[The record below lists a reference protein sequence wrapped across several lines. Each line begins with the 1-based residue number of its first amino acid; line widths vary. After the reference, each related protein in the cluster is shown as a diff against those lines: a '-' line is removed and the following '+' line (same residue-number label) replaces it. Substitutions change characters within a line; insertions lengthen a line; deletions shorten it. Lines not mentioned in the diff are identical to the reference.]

1 MCHPR
6 GACESI
12 PKEFVNGMKLRRS
25 TTLLAVIASLLT
37 GCLHTD
43 TAIVRSSRPSMAAYG
58 RTTEPDESQ
67 VLDLIAAEHIAD
79 AGDHEAAIRMFEEL
93 LAQNPTMTDAYLGLG
108 AIHIERGNFKAAETN
123 YSRAA
128 RLEPRNFDAQ
138 FGHGTV
144 LESLHRYSEAARAY
158 QRALAIR
165 PGSIEANIGIA
176 NSYLATNRPEAA
188 ISFAQAAARLEPENV
203 ESRLSLAT
211 AYEQAGLF
219 EDAVR
224 ELEVAMELGD
234 TTEEL
239 LFRVIAAYMKAKRWQ
254 EAANAADTLIK
265 VAQSA
270 AAYERLG
277 RAYFRLRHYEL
288 SMEAYRMAVELDPGH
303 WPSLNGVGVNAL
315 NAWLRSE
322 RSDTEMSLEAREAF
336 HSSLRVNPNQPKLV
350 EILTSYSL

>member
-1 MCHPR
+1 
-6 GACESI
+6 
-12 PKEFVNGMKLRRS
+12 MKLRRS
-25 TTLLAVIASLLT
+25 TILLVSIASLLA

-58 RTTEPDESQ
+58 RTTEPSEDQ
-67 VLDLIAAEHIAD
+67 MLDLITAEHAVD
-79 AGDHEAAIRMFEEL
+79 AGDYAAAIKVFEEL
-93 LAQNPTMTDAYLGLG
+93 LSQNPTMTDAYLGLG
-108 AIHIERGNFKAAETN
+108 DVQFKGGNFQAAETN

-144 LESLHRYSEAARAY
+144 LEALHRYSEAARAY
-158 QRALAIR
+158 QRAVAIR
-165 PGSIEANIGIA
+165 PGSLKANLGIA
-176 NSYLATNRPEAA
+176 NSYLASDRPEAA
-188 ISFAQAAARLEPENV
+188 IAYAQAAARLEPEDV
-203 ESRLSLAT
+203 ESRLSLAS
-211 AYEQAGLF
+211 AYENAGRF

-224 ELEVAMELGD
+224 EFEVALELGD
-234 TTEEL
+234 TTDEL

-265 VAQSA
+265 IAPSA

-277 RAYFRLRHYEL
+277 RAYFRLGQYEL
-288 SMEAYRMAVELDPGH
+288 SMEAYSEAVELDPGH
-303 WPSLNGVGVNAL
+303 WPSLNGLGVNAL
-315 NAWLRSE
+315 NAWLRSD
-322 RSDTEMSLEAREAF
+322 RSDTEMALEAREAF